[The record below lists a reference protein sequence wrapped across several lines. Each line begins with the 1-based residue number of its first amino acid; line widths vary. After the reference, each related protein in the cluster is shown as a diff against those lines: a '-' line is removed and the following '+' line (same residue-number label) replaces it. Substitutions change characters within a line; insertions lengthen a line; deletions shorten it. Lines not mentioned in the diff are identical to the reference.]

1 MPATF
6 RLGAS
11 LKILINGEDEFTVE
25 AGDTVRA
32 ALLALDIKPELVAMV
47 SVNGEMQTKDY
58 VIQEGDTIRLLAVV
72 GGG

>member
-1 MPATF
+1 MTVTL

-11 LKILINGEDEFTVE
+11 LKNLLGGTDE
-25 AGDTVRA
+25 
-32 ALLALDIKPELVAMV
+32 LLAEPGRSVRETLVSLGIKPELVAMV

-58 VIQEGDTIRLLAVV
+58 IIREGDTIRLLAVV